1 MTQKGTLLSLL
12 ILLQFLFSCG
22 NDQSKPAAKKPV
34 AAAVKKETPAPYKP
48 LLESLALLKQD
59 PLLKNADLG
68 YMIVDVTAK
77 DPVTVADYRAKQP
90 MKPASTLKIFVTAA
104 ALEYFGKPIIPEVTI
119 TNQMS
124 VNWRA
129 SKLLRKIGGKV
140 YNTSTTAAG
149 VKAILDFWTTKGVD
163 TQGMNFYDGNGLSKD
178 NAISPK
184 QLVDA
189 LYAMRTSPY
198 YQNFYESLPLAG
210 MTGTLHRAMKGSA
223 AQGRIRAKTGT
234 INSVK
239 SFAGYVQTVSGRKL
253 VFSLIVN
260 GFDCRVKLMKKKL
273 ESVMVKMAEI

>member
-1 MTQKGTLLSLL
+1 MAQKIVLIFLL
-12 ILLQFLFSCG
+12 ILLQLLFSCG
-22 NDQSKPAAKKPV
+22 NDGSKPV
-34 AAAVKKETPAPYKP
+34 ATKGLPVPEKKSANASYAP
-48 LLESLALLKQD
+48 LLASLDLLKQD
-59 PLLKNADLG
+59 PLLRNADLG
-68 YMIVDVTAK
+68 YMIVDVTSK
-77 DPVTVADYRAKQP
+77 VPVTVADYRAKQL

-104 ALEYFGKPIIPEVTI
+104 ALEFFGKQIIPEVTV

-140 YNTSTTAAG
+140 YNTATTAAG
-149 VKAILDFWTTKGVD
+149 VKAIMDFWTTKGVD
-163 TQGMNFYDGNGLSKD
+163 TQGMYFYDGNGLSRN

-189 LYAMRTSPY
+189 LSVMRTSPY
-198 YQNFYESLPLAG
+198 FQVFYESLPLAG

-239 SFAGYVQTVSGRKL
+239 SFAGYVHTVSGRKL